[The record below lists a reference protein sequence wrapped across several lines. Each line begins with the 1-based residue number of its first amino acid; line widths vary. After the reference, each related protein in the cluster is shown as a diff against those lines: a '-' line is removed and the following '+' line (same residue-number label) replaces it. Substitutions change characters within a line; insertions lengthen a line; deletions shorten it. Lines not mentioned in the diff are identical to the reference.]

1 MAKTNRIQP
10 SDLLRRAYSPQE
22 FQNQTADIGERLAR
36 HLSAAQSRSLP
47 VFPGLSPEETLGQMR
62 ELLEGGDSGRFV
74 EGVLERVHQLH
85 HPRFFC
91 AQVSPS
97 LPLAALAE
105 GMVALLSNSSAVY
118 EMGPASAALET
129 LALEWI
135 AQRVGFDTRHSAG
148 VLTNGGSAG
157 NLTALLAA
165 RQAKAE
171 YDVWKEGPR
180 ADRRFTVLV
189 SEQAHYCVR
198 RSVQIM
204 GWGEAGATAVETD
217 RDYRITAPFL
227 RGALGRARANGLIP
241 LAVCAS
247 ACTTSTGSYD
257 PLMVV
262 ADFCQEHGLWMH
274 VDGAHGV
281 AATLSPRYRDRLEG
295 LNRAD
300 SVVVDFHKMM
310 LMPLTTTAVLYRR
323 ASDSY
328 QAFDQQASYLFGDDN
343 DKPWFQGGMRTLECS
358 KRNMGL
364 AFWLT
369 LQTYGE
375 ELFRDYVEHTHDL
388 ARAFAQL
395 VRDNPHFELAVTPQS
410 NIVCFRL
417 RGSGDR
423 DLRQARLRE
432 LVNRSGCASLG
443 TTRLRDGVYL
453 RAVFMNP
460 LSSLEDAQALLQT
473 IAETAAQVD
482 SPPPPG

>member
-10 SDLLRRAYSPQE
+10 SDLLRRAYSAQE

-62 ELLEGGDSGRFV
+62 ELLKGGDSGRFV

-118 EMGPASAALET
+118 EMGPASAALER

-135 AQRVGFDTRHSAG
+135 AQRVGFDTRQSAG

-165 RQAKAE
+165 RQAKAG

-180 ADRRFTVLV
+180 TDRRFTVLV

-198 RSVQIM
+198 RAAQIM
-204 GWGEAGATAVETD
+204 GWGEAGATPVETD
-217 RDYRITAPFL
+217 SDYRVTARL
-227 RGALGRARANGLIP
+227 LHSALARARDSGLTP

-257 PLMVV
+257 PLVVV

-274 VDGAHGV
+274 VDGAHG
-281 AATLSPRYRDRLEG
+281 AAAMLSPRYRDRLEG
-295 LNRAD
+295 LARAD
-300 SVVVDFHKMM
+300 SVVIDLHKMM
-310 LMPLTTTAVLYRR
+310 LMPLTTTAVLYQRG
-323 ASDSY
+323 SDSY
-328 QAFDQQASYLFGDDN
+328 QAFDQQASYLFGDDG
-343 DKPWFQGGMRTLECS
+343 DKHWFQGGMRTMECS

-369 LQTYGE
+369 LQAYGE
-375 ELFRDYVEHTHDL
+375 QLFRDYVEHTHDL
-388 ARAFAQL
+388 ARAFAHL
-395 VRDNPHFELAVTPQS
+395 VHDDPRFELAVVPQS
-410 NIVCFRL
+410 NIVRFRHL
-417 RGSGDR
+417 GSGNP

-432 LVNRSGCASLG
+432 LVNRSGQSSLG

-460 LSSLEDAQALLQT
+460 LSTFEDAQALLQT
-473 IAETAAQVD
+473 IAEAAAQVV
-482 SPPPPG
+482 SPPQPG